1 MRALPASVKATIKQ
15 RIWASADALGW
26 ASFDV
31 HQRSK
36 QYGLWMGDTNI
47 GGVLCDYMEPAKA
60 RAYLK
65 DTLMKPYSRA
75 SLADEGFGLR
85 GLDLDAVSNKI
96 LARFER
102 PHGLSLLGNRIV
114 CWGRAD
120 DWKLVLMALHER
132 AYARNGVPFSAVLL
146 PPFTRFPD
154 EKARAVVVAASRKLG
169 IERLEWI
176 EQVARSL
183 SSTRA

>member
-1 MRALPASVKATIKQ
+1 MRSLPAGVKTTIRQ
-15 RIWASADALGW
+15 RLWASADALGW

-36 QYGLWMGDTNI
+36 QYGLWMSDASI

-75 SLADEGFGLR
+75 SLSDEGFVLR
-85 GLDLDAVSNKI
+85 ALALDDASSKV

-102 PHGLSLLGNRIV
+102 PHGLSLTGGRIV

-132 AYARNGVPFSAVLL
+132 AYARNWAPFSAVLL

-154 EKARAVVVAASRKLG
+154 DKTRAVVVAASHKLG

-176 EQVARSL
+176 EQVARPL
-183 SSTRA
+183 SSKRT